1 MTGDEP
7 KTPRIAVL
15 ALGRSTFDVDLARD
29 TLDQALALLSELAD
43 IIGSRELLMDGEA
56 LGKAL
61 DDLSALDEDAIDIVL
76 VLQVTFTDAEGIVRI
91 SERFGDRPLA
101 IWSFPEPRRGG
112 RLRLNSFCGLNLAA
126 HALGRI
132 DRKAGMLYTAPTS
145 EARDAVR
152 DLLRGGRVPSPP
164 ELGPA
169 EVDTVASPAA
179 ARAIARL
186 QGARIA
192 RLGEHPPGFDT
203 CDYDERRLDALA
215 GVVVEPIE
223 LEDVF
228 AIARN
233 VSSSALARSRA
244 VAERDCGDLSGVS
257 EDELDKS
264 LRLEGALQD
273 IREAGRYDGFAV
285 RCWPECFTEYGGA
298 MCAPVAMMGERHVPC
313 ACEAD
318 VYGALSS
325 LMLQAVAEAPVFM
338 VDLVDLDPGDETGVV
353 WHCGQ
358 APISMSAGHAHATK
372 GGTGEGMRGGGDN
385 DTPLARSSA
394 RATVHTNR
402 RMALLYEFALRP
414 GRVTLAR
421 LSQARGTHSL
431 VLIGAEAIERPAP
444 FTGTCGTLRFD
455 RSVSELTNA
464 ILGAGLEHHTSLVYG
479 DHRMALRQV
488 AAELGLPV
496 LSL

>member
-1 MTGDEP
+1 MRNG
-7 KTPRIAVL
+7 KPRVAVIAL
-15 ALGRSTFDVDLARD
+15 ARSTFDIGLARE
-29 TLDQALALLSELAD
+29 TLDRALALVSRVAEP
-43 IIGSRELLMDGEA
+43 IGSPELLLDGDTLSRA
-56 LGKAL
+56 LGE
-61 DDLSALDEDAIDIVL
+61 LSALEKDATEEDAIDLVL
-76 VLQVTFTDAEGIVRI
+76 VLQITFTDAEGIVRV
-91 SERFGDRPLA
+91 SERFGDKPLA
-101 IWSFPEPRRGG
+101 VWAFPEPRTGG

-132 DRKAGMLYTAPTS
+132 DRQAGMLYAAPTS
-145 EARDAVR
+145 DALEAVKE
-152 DLLRGGRVPSPP
+152 LLDGNRVPVPP
-164 ELGPA
+164 SFGPA
-169 EVDTVASPAA
+169 EVDAVSSPAA
-179 ARAIARL
+179 ARAIGRL

-215 GVVVEPIE
+215 GVRVDPIE
-223 LEDVF
+223 LDDVF
-228 AIARN
+228 ATARK
-233 VSSSALARSRA
+233 SSDGALERARA
-244 VAERDCGDLSGVS
+244 VASRDCGNLSSV
-257 EDELDKS
+257 DANELDNS
-264 LRLEGALQD
+264 LRLECALND
-273 IREAGRYDGFAV
+273 IREAGRYDAFAV

-325 LMLQAVAEAPVFM
+325 LMLQSVAEAPVFM
-338 VDLVDLDPGDETGVV
+338 VDLVDLDPSDETGVV

-358 APISMSAGHAHATK
+358 APVSMSAGRAKAAQ
-372 GGTGEGMRGGGDN
+372 GGTGEGMREVDSE
-385 DTPLARSSA
+385 PPS

-402 RMALLYEFALRP
+402 RMALLYEFSLKP

-421 LSQARGTHSL
+421 LSQARGQHSL
-431 VLIGAEAIERPAP
+431 VLIGADAIERPAP

-455 RSVSELTNA
+455 RSIAELSNA

-479 DHRMALRQV
+479 DYRQDLRQV